1 MSLGTIIGVIVGL
14 ALFLVNVF
22 FGSAPASAFWDFNSV
37 LTVFGGTIAA
47 TFIAYNERY
56 VISAFKAIGSIFV
69 KTKVDQKILF
79 ADVEKIIGWGE
90 IMNKGGLQELQKNFD
105 EKEYEN
111 HVIKFGMEMVFM
123 GEKTNIVYSETENLI
138 ETMHDRKMQTVEV
151 LENMASFAPAFGMIG
166 TLIGLVILLSDLS
179 NKDALGAGMAVALI
193 TTLYGVLFANLLL
206 KPAARKLAQKHEM
219 YQYRD
224 RLILEGIAMLPEK
237 KHPMLIQNHLNSY
250 LDPANHFDV
259 AG

>member
-1 MSLGTIIGVIVGL
+1 MIPYPL
-14 ALFLVNVF
+14 
-22 FGSAPASAFWDFNSV
+22 
-37 LTVFGGTIAA
+37 
-47 TFIAYNERY
+47 Y
-56 VISAFKAIGSIFV
+56 
-69 KTKVDQKILF
+69 
-79 ADVEKIIGWGE
+79 
-90 IMNKGGLQELQKNFD
+90 EL
-105 EKEYEN
+105 
-111 HVIKFGMEMVFM
+111 
-123 GEKTNIVYSETENLI
+123 
-138 ETMHDRKMQTVEV
+138 
-151 LENMASFAPAFGMIG
+151 MIG

-219 YQYRD
+219 VLYRD

>member
-90 IMNKGGLQELQKNFD
+90 IMNKGGLQELQDSLTMLGVETDPFGNMVMGKDYPFRGSPFQAIPGVLTDKGREMWQTAARQPAPVTMDEPDPYTADPRFD
-105 EKEYEN
+105 PQ
-111 HVIKFGMEMVFM
+111 VPAAQ
-123 GEKTNIVYSETENLI
+123 
-138 ETMHDRKMQTVEV
+138 DMQT
-151 LENMASFAPAFGMIG
+151 ASLFGP
-166 TLIGLVILLSDLS
+166 TLNPGLNLDVRRR
-179 NKDALGAGMAVALI
+179 NN
-193 TTLYGVLFANLLL
+193 AN
-206 KPAARKLAQKHEM
+206 AT
-219 YQYRD
+219 
-224 RLILEGIAMLPEK
+224 
-237 KHPMLIQNHLNSY
+237 S
-250 LDPANHFDV
+250 
-259 AG
+259 